1 MLGRIRAAAE
11 DGAKAEVAAG
21 GRSSSVGGAAA
32 PVGLRTEEGELYLGE
47 SGFLLRLLIDIVSG
61 FFLFI
66 ILLLDGFAEMMN
78 GHDIVE
84 LSSS

>member
-1 MLGRIRAAAE
+1 M
-11 DGAKAEVAAG
+11 
-21 GRSSSVGGAAA
+21 GGAAA